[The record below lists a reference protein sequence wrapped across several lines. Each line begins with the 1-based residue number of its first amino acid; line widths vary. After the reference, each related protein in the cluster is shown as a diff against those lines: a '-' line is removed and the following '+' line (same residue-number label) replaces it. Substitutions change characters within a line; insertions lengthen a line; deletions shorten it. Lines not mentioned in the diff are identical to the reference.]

1 MHLLPPSES
10 AVSGAA
16 STGAPMCAAA
26 ARRRLLL
33 RAALGAVAGA
43 ALTGCDAPRGGT
55 ADGVR
60 VLETRQTR
68 FGRLSV
74 VELGRRR
81 YLAYGS
87 GFERQFMYESVL
99 DLDRPLELAA
109 PYNRLMTLGAAYA
122 ARCGRM
128 LQIGVGAGNLIGYAL
143 RTFPELYIDGVD
155 IDAQALELG
164 ARHFGLAPHPRLA
177 LHVADGRA
185 WLQAHAEARADLS
198 MLDAYDDRSIP
209 AALAGADFFALV
221 ASRLAAGGVAMQN
234 VYLPKVD
241 APGLLAA
248 LRTAFAQVDL
258 YRIGDSAVFAAYQD
272 AAPRPPERLLARAQ
286 ALDAAL
292 APAHPLAALLQHRV
306 AAL

>member
-1 MHLLPPSES
+1 MNSCPPTDPLPT
-10 AVSGAA
+10 AAAGAA
-16 STGAPMCAAA
+16 TRPCPASP
-26 ARRRLLL
+26 ARRRLL
-33 RAALGAVAGA
+33 RSALGLVAGT
-43 ALTGCDAPRGGT
+43 ALSGCDAPRAA

-60 VLETRQTR
+60 VIETRETR

-74 VELGRRR
+74 VEIGRRR

-87 GFERQFMYESVL
+87 GFERQFMYESAL

-109 PYNRLMTLGAAYA
+109 PYNRLMTLGAVYA
-122 ARCGRM
+122 AGCGRM
-128 LQIGVGAGNLIGYAL
+128 LQIGVGAGNLVGYAL
-143 RTFPELYIDGVD
+143 RNFPEMRIDAVD

-185 WLQAHAEARADLS
+185 WLEAQAEARFDIA

-209 AALAGADFFALV
+209 AALAGADFYTLV
-221 ASRLAAGGVAMQN
+221 ASRLADGGVAMQN

-241 APGLLAA
+241 VPALLAA
-248 LRTAFAQVDL
+248 VRAVFGRVDL
-258 YRIGDSAVFAAYQD
+258 YRLGDSAVLAACRED
-272 AAPRPPERLLARAQ
+272 AAPAEAALLARAQ

-292 APAHPLAALLQHRV
+292 ALPHPLAALLQYRV
-306 AAL
+306 SAL